1 MSQENSNQLESDK
14 RNQLDQDKPNQ
25 PDQDK
30 PSQFDQDKPNQN
42 SNQPNQEKPM
52 QPSKPPED
60 LSNTSSAP
68 ARLRSAHSA
77 EGVSSN
83 DAVKDLLLAD
93 HEHFSSMFA
102 NSEQA
107 GETRVNWFIGI
118 VTATSGG
125 LIALFVKQRETG
137 NTPLEPSLLFAI
149 AFGALAALLVFG
161 FLTLRRMMLRNA
173 SSDRQKRAL
182 DQIRQ
187 MFQDYFDPQHLL
199 IQYHPLGAPKLKRE
213 KTDQKPAH
221 SDDEKTKSVKAE
233 SPSANKVTDT
243 EDKINNSQK
252 GETDPDN
259 SEGKK
264 LAKKSDFREFWDEL
278 NDTSKSKMLRRLGG
292 LAHTVAAINSLL
304 IAALCAVVFYVPLD
318 VVELEGQSMVLEWF
332 GLLLPV
338 IIVAFVLQWLW
349 ISFTEFKE
357 LKQVRDGDC
366 THAGGVVF
374 RQSGDTTEYLIIRPS
389 DPSKNEW
396 VLPKGK
402 IETYESHQEAAL
414 REVREEAKVT
424 ARIVGLVGE
433 STFEFEGNL
442 VRSKF
447 YLMEF
452 VRTDVDNKKDRVTN
466 WKDFNEAR
474 RLLTHPESKAILD
487 LAAGLG

>member
-14 RNQLDQDKPNQ
+14 RQLDQDKPSQLDQHKPNQ
-25 PDQDK
+25 PD
-30 PSQFDQDKPNQN
+30 
-42 SNQPNQEKPM
+42 QEKPM
-52 QPSKPPED
+52 QPSKPPEE
-60 LSNTSSAP
+60 LSNTSNEP
-68 ARLRSAHSA
+68 ARRRPAPSA

-118 VTATSGG
+118 ATATSGG

-137 NTPLEPSLLFAI
+137 NTPLEPSMLFAI
-149 AFGALAALLVFG
+149 AFAALTALLVFG

-199 IQYHPLGAPKLKRE
+199 IHYHPLGAPKLKRK
-213 KTDQKPAH
+213 KTESNQKPAH
-221 SDDEKTKSVKAE
+221 SDDKQTESVKPETAF
-233 SPSANKVTDT
+233 ANKIADTDD
-243 EDKINNSQK
+243 EINNSHK
-252 GETDPDN
+252 EGTVPN
-259 SEGKK
+259 RSEGKK
-264 LAKKSDFREFWDEL
+264 LAKKSDFREFWDEM
-278 NDTSKSKMLRRLGG
+278 NDTSKSKRLRRLGG

-304 IAALCAVVFYVPLD
+304 IAALSAVVFYVPVD
-318 VVELEGQSMVLEWF
+318 VAELGSRSMVLEWF

-374 RQSGDTTEYLIIRPS
+374 RQSDDTIEYLIVRPS

-433 STFEFEGNL
+433 STFEVEGNL

-452 VRTDVDNKKDRVTN
+452 VRTDLDNKKDRVTN

-474 RLLTHPESKAILD
+474 RLLTHPESKTMLD
-487 LAAGLG
+487 LAASLLPL